1 MNEVV
6 KMFDVILDRKEH
18 VEPGSYT
25 NYLLDQGVS
34 KICKKIGEE
43 STEVVIAACMQSNE
57 ELVGEINDLLYHV
70 LVLMAAKGISLDDI
84 QAEMKKRALKE
95 HNLKPQRKPI
105 EKL

>member
-1 MNEVV
+1 MNELLE
-6 KMFDVILDRKEH
+6 MYTIILNRAQHPE
-18 VEPGSYT
+18 EGSYT
-25 NYLLDQGVS
+25 NYLLDKGID

-57 ELVGEINDLLYHV
+57 ELIGEINDLMYHAM
-70 LVLMAAKGISLDDI
+70 VLMVAKGITLEQV
-84 QAEMKKRALKE
+84 QAEMAKRSLKE